1 MEALEVFALDEAM
14 SRATGSIP
22 YESLQWDRKY
32 YESGTFTMVVR
43 ADVYDE
49 SWAYIYTDER
59 PETGMIQKVQAA
71 DSDYNSDMTAGVDT
85 VTISGF
91 FMEELMNRMV
101 FLVEEVEQ
109 EKVVV
114 PKPSAPGIT
123 KAQQPT
129 YYEDEAGNL
138 YYKDGHGTFR
148 DSSGNE
154 FDATAHPAGS
164 AELKW
169 HELDYAKPWSQYD
182 PENNPTGIKPAT
194 DKLSD
199 PAISYYYASEED
211 KKNGTISKIR
221 WDGEKSTLDNVQLR
235 DDKGNALVKYS
246 DGSLHLVWG
255 IVDSEGETYR
265 RQREAWEA
273 KVEGI
278 DDDGNGYYM
287 KDVMGPWSTLELDD
301 LQKEDD
307 NVRLVTLMA
316 RRKMMNLFLYDEPT
330 ITGTKKKLTDVSLSR
345 CGDWMHG
352 ELKTAEA
359 SYRVFYSFAHNEF
372 VFQTWRGKDRTQ
384 SQTDN
389 PFAVFSDTW
398 GTLYN
403 YSASRDESNYRN
415 KCYVLYDY
423 DAPNGW
429 RDGKPATDWKLERDT
444 SSADEKWLRKYYIPY
459 TRKRGKEVVRLDDG
473 KPDMEIWLDR
483 RSDKPGSDQ
492 SWSRDAK
499 DKAEDLFTADAGAGM
514 QAQYSAFEASMKA
527 EGEKLLK
534 NDYSVIENLDTGTLD
549 VSRYLEDFDLGDK
562 VDMLVESVG
571 MVREARIIGC
581 SEVHE
586 AGKSTVTLEMGD
598 ELVTDTKKAVMD

>member
-14 SRATGSIP
+14 NRATGSIP

-32 YESGTFTMVVR
+32 YKSGTFTMVVR
-43 ADVYDE
+43 ADIYDE
-49 SWAYIYTDER
+49 SWKYIYTDER
-59 PETGMIQKVQAA
+59 PETGMIQKVQVA

-114 PKPSAPGIT
+114 PKPSVPSIT

-129 YYEDEAGNL
+129 YWQDDAGNL

-148 DSSGNE
+148 DSSGKE

-169 HELDYAKPWSQYD
+169 HELDYVKPFDQYKE
-182 PENNPTGIKPAT
+182 ENNPTGIVEPHEMWT
-194 DKLSD
+194 TTT
-199 PAISYYYASEED
+199 YYYKTAED
-211 KKNGTISKIR
+211 KKNGTLTVSRTNSDKP
-221 WDGEKSTLDNVQLR
+221 ETKQVAMS
-235 DDKGNALVKYS
+235 DDKGNALTQWS
-246 DGSLHLVWG
+246 DGSYHLVFG
-255 IVDSEGETYR
+255 VVDREEDTYK
-265 RQREAWEA
+265 REMAAWEA
-273 KVEGI
+273 KIEGV
-278 DDDGNGYYM
+278 DEDGNGYCM
-287 KDVMGPWSTLELDD
+287 KDVMGPWSTLELED

-316 RRKMMNLFLYDEPT
+316 RKKMQNLFLYDEPT
-330 ITGTKKKLTDVSLSR
+330 ITGESKKLTDISLSR
-345 CGDWMHG
+345 CGDWMHK
-352 ELKTAEA
+352 ELQTVEA
-359 SYRVFYSFAHNEF
+359 SYRVFYSFEHNTF

-384 SQTDN
+384 SQTEN

-415 KCYVLYDY
+415 KCYVLYEY
-423 DAPNGW
+423 DEPTAWNSDGSPNAEPQYTWDSSGTS
-429 RDGKPATDWKLERDT
+429 RTLDGYKV
-444 SSADEKWLRKYYIPY
+444 SY
-459 TRKRGKEVVRLDDG
+459 THKRGKLVVRLDDG
-473 KPDMEIWLDR
+473 KPDMEIWLDK
-483 RSDKPGSDQ
+483 RSDLPDFDGQ
-492 SWSRDAK
+492 WSRDMYSKDEKPTLPAGLKAK
-499 DKAEDLFTADAGAGM
+499 YDGLQDSL
-514 QAQYSAFEASMKA
+514 KA

-534 NDYSVIENLDTGTLD
+534 NDYSVVENLDTGTLD

-562 VDMLVESVG
+562 VDMLVESAG
-571 MVREARIIGC
+571 MVLEARIIGC

-586 AGKSTVTLEMGD
+586 AGKSTVTLEIGD
-598 ELVTDTKKAVMD
+598 ELITDTKKAVMD